1 MKTLEVEHQGYK
13 GPSYSSGTTLFLSFF
28 TRKVPTLIF
37 AIMTMIL
44 SSFFAMLPAVLVGTA
59 LDELLVQREV
69 TSRFMLIIFA
79 IILSGALFYVISFLG
94 LYTYV
99 TLGFSFERDIRQE
112 YFDRIQTHSLT
123 FHDENNSSKLL
134 SMGMTEISQMRQG
147 VMPALRQIM
156 NNIFSVLIITV
167 TIYLTTDIYKAVVAF
182 IGFVLYY
189 ILAIFQARRIIPIR
203 TELANTVGV
212 MTEESQEIF
221 KGIEVVRSMRASL
234 REIMRFRNTSEQ
246 YSILGKTEGR
256 MAAFYLPNVAILILT
271 SLLFGWTLYDVSNG
285 LLEVSTVIQ
294 VLGLLITLQLTSMM
308 MPQMFLLLNA
318 ALTNSNRIW
327 EKMNW
332 VDPYPD
338 PVISEIPDID
348 WEGDLEFRDVWFS
361 YNNGRYALK
370 NLNFTIPSGSK
381 VAVIGGPGS
390 GKSTLL
396 KLLLQLYL
404 PSKGEI
410 LISGVPFKN
419 IPPHIVRQHVSRVE
433 QEVFLFSGK
442 IRDNISFAKPSAT
455 YEEILQAAEAAQAM
469 EFISDLPEGL
479 DTLIGERGVD
489 LSGGQRQRLAIA
501 RAILADPDILLL
513 DDSASALD
521 SKTEELLRKALDNLS
536 KDRMT
541 ITVTQRLN
549 TLVKADLIILL
560 KRGEIIAIGT
570 HEKLLETSTEYQKI
584 FELLPESE
592 QLIKGGVS

>member
-285 LLEVSTVIQ
+285 LLEVSAVIQ

>member
-271 SLLFGWTLYDVSNG
+271 SLLFGWTLYDVSIG
-285 LLEVSTVIQ
+285 LLEVSAVIQ

>member
-1 MKTLEVEHQGYK
+1 MKTLGVEYQGYD

-59 LDELLVQREV
+59 LDELLVQGEV

-79 IILSGALFYVISFLG
+79 IVLSGALFYVISFLG

-246 YSILGKTEGR
+246 YSNLGKTEGR

-285 LLEVSTVIQ
+285 LLEVSAVIQ

-455 YEEILQAAEAAQAM
+455 YEEILQAAVAAQAM

>member
-59 LDELLVQREV
+59 LDELLVQGEV

-246 YSILGKTEGR
+246 YSNLGKTEGR

-285 LLEVSTVIQ
+285 LLEVSAVIQ

-455 YEEILQAAEAAQAM
+455 YEEILQAAVAAQAM